1 MTVLVLW
8 LTTVTYRVFMRSL
21 LLHRVEDPAKG
32 IIVVTTVAVFDA
44 NLTMLSISELRR
56 PLVSCVTIDLMSSEK
71 SSRAG
76 SEYWMVSSL
85 ESQ

>member
-21 LLHRVEDPAKG
+21 LPHRVEDPANG

-44 NLTMLSISELRR
+44 SLTMLSISELKR
-56 PLVSCVTIDLMSSEK
+56 PFVPVLP
-71 SSRAG
+71 
-76 SEYWMVSSL
+76 
-85 ESQ
+85 

>member
-21 LLHRVEDPAKG
+21 LLHRVDDPAKG

-56 PLVSCVTIDLMSSEK
+56 PLVSCVTIDLISSEK

-76 SEYWMVSSL
+76 WFHL
-85 ESQ
+85 